1 VLIKYIKSNIKGK
14 EAEMKKADLFIQKAE
29 GMFQKGSFEAADKFA
44 QQAQRVIEGLEH
56 PNLAQFM
63 FVFRQLQA
71 AELVS
76 NAREEFS
83 RIKRAM
89 PNVELAPAEELL
101 RNAEK
106 AFDSDA
112 AFDESKEMVL
122 QAKIMALE
130 IEQGAQEGNAN
141 NELTMLHSL
150 ILQKKKENKDVSG
163 LIKDYETA
171 KAAFDGKDYKKCL
184 AFVRKAKTAA
194 GVG

>member
-1 VLIKYIKSNIKGK
+1 MVSFLYPRIDNEARGDEQVDNDIKKIAQIIVEHSTKVKKGDTVQII
-14 EAEMKKADLFIQKAE
+14 ADY
-29 GMFQKGSFEAADKFA
+29 
-44 QQAQRVIEGLEH
+44 
-56 PNLAQFM
+56 
-63 FVFRQLQA
+63 
-71 AELVS
+71 
-76 NAREEFS
+76 
-83 RIKRAM
+83 
-89 PNVELAPAEELL
+89 
-101 RNAEK
+101 
-106 AFDSDA
+106 
-112 AFDESKEMVL
+112 ESKEMVL